1 MPQPLGSQ
9 RVRHSLATAQKQTLP
24 RLEVFFSLGTAYV
37 CHTTNP
43 SVGPGGQK
51 KLMHLFCI
59 LTISFIGIY
68 SRVIKT

>member
-9 RVRHSLATAQKQTLP
+9 RVRHSLVTAQKQTLP
-24 RLEVFFSLGTAYV
+24 RLEVFFSLGTACV

-51 KLMHLFCI
+51 KMDAPILYLNNFIYRDLFKI
-59 LTISFIGIY
+59 
-68 SRVIKT
+68 